1 VLFHE
6 QGLAYEDIAVAI
18 EAHTWLQRHL
28 DGEPLDRTALDEHLR
43 LCPACRDLFAG
54 SQRLLDGLRLLPA
67 PVPPAHLARRITEQ
81 VLVSRRRSRRVRL
94 GMATAAL
101 AAGVLLAVGTG
112 ILALRPQ
119 PGVAVRQPSAAP
131 SLEKQ
136 VGEVGQ
142 AVASLARRAADET
155 LTTTR
160 SLLPDM
166 PLPES
171 GTVVDSRPPVEA
183 PEQALRE
190 VQKGVTAGIEPVT
203 TSARRALSMFARDWS
218 LGQPEQKN
226 KN

>member
-1 VLFHE
+1 MNCP
-6 QGLAYEDIAVAI
+6 
-18 EAHTWLQRHL
+18 EAHIWLQRHL
-28 DGEPLDRTALDEHLR
+28 DGEPLDRRPLDEHLR
-43 LCPACRDLFAG
+43 QCPACREFLAG
-54 SQRLLDGLRLLPA
+54 SQRLLDGLQLLPV

-81 VLVSRRRSRRVRL
+81 VLADRRRTRQTRL
-94 GMATAAL
+94 VLATAAL
-101 AAGVLLAVGTG
+101 AAGVLVAVWTG
-112 ILALRPQ
+112 IQGFRPR
-119 PGVAVRQPSAAP
+119 PSVAVQREQPKQPPPRAP

-160 SLLPDM
+160 SLLPDV
-166 PLPES
+166 PLPRAGAEA
-171 GTVVDSRPPVEA
+171 DSRPPAEA

-218 LGQPEQKN
+218 LTQKKQEN